1 MPPDGSGMQ
10 GTTLLSAETVEVL
23 LSDRRRP
30 ELVRPLKLAL
40 LKLASEEAAHL
51 MTMGAYDAALPA
63 ALGAVRQGQALF
75 CSSAPQLFPL
85 YLQAAQANL
94 GLGRSKQCED
104 FLGLA
109 SWLVLKEPTATT
121 NAMRSQLSRLY
132 GQLYASQGKSAD
144 ALAAFAEDVYYCA
157 LEHGPEDVRTSLGY
171 YNLSKVF
178 KADGDTEKALSC
190 NDHVVR
196 IWLRALTTLVL
207 GADAG
212 VLLKRATEHGGEV
225 TEEEDEG
232 EEGELG
238 GAGGEDGGV
247 HAHAQGGADAHF
259 PLEESRCEVVAM
271 LQDACAL
278 RSEVLGGTHAL
289 VGDARL
295 VSALALAHV
304 GDTDGQSSWRLPC
317 TPPAGPKQDGTNH
330 QEGPRCA
337 RRCLRHTRARVR
349 VRRDTV
355 AYTQRARC
363 IRAARAH
370 YAGTFTALARTA
382 ACAVCGRT
390 PASASSAARHA
401 PQHEL
406 HGNIAGGGIGLPRAS
421 TRAPGVR
428 AAAHAAAGT
437 IQPVSAV

>member
-1 MPPDGSGMQ
+1 MRSDVAHTCAALGMPPDGSGMQ

-75 CSSAPQLFPL
+75 KPSSAPQLFPL

-225 TEEEDEG
+225 TEEEDKG
-232 EEGELG
+232 EESELG

-259 PLEESRCEVVAM
+259 PLEESQLLEVVAM

-295 VSALALAHV
+295 ASALALAHV
-304 GDTDGQSSWRLPC
+304 GDTDG
-317 TPPAGPKQDGTNH
+317 AKVH
-330 QEGPRCA
+330 VE
-337 RRCLRHTRARVR
+337 
-349 VRRDTV
+349 
-355 AYTQRARC
+355 
-363 IRAARAH
+363 AAAQV
-370 YAGTFTALARTA
+370 YA
-382 ACAVCGRT
+382 ACGAKT
-390 PASASSAARHA
+390 KMEP
-401 PQHEL
+401 
-406 HGNIAGGGIGLPRAS
+406 IIKRALLACS
-421 TRAPGVR
+421 
-428 AAAHAAAGT
+428 
-437 IQPVSAV
+437 